1 MEKELKKIIGEL
13 GDSSARTYSN
23 SYKRLR
29 VILELSDKRKP
40 IKKMSLDNII
50 NKLNTVENPNTK
62 YSMFVVVKKLFFNE
76 ANKDKLNE
84 FDQQIRTEKREHQI
98 KKNGVLKKELPTY
111 KELNNLV
118 KKETDPI
125 KYLINFIILKVNTRL
140 SDIAY
145 IDIHKSVENED
156 GLAKDRNHIYIKDNK
171 VVFIRNVYKTAKTYG
186 QKKNIIAVK
195 KFVEMVKKI
204 LGEKDKTALFSKKN
218 GSPIAVG
225 AIVSYFRKYMLMSL
239 TESEIMKIVLK
250 HIDEA
255 GSYDMLRRVAQ
266 NRGTSVAT
274 LLKEYDISFVK
285 DEPTNVITQNQDV
298 KQDVTVEVGE

>member
-1 MEKELKKIIGEL
+1 
-13 GDSSARTYSN
+13 
-23 SYKRLR
+23 
-29 VILELSDKRKP
+29 
-40 IKKMSLDNII
+40 
-50 NKLNTVENPNTK
+50 
-62 YSMFVVVKKLFFNE
+62 
-76 ANKDKLNE
+76 
-84 FDQQIRTEKREHQI
+84 
-98 KKNGVLKKELPTY
+98 
-111 KELNNLV
+111 
-118 KKETDPI
+118 
-125 KYLINFIILKVNTRL
+125 
-140 SDIAY
+140 
-145 IDIHKSVENED
+145 
-156 GLAKDRNHIYIKDNK
+156 
-171 VVFIRNVYKTAKTYG
+171 
-186 QKKNIIAVK
+186 
-195 KFVEMVKKI
+195 MVKKI

-225 AIVSYFRKYMLMSL
+225 AIGSYFRKYMLMSL